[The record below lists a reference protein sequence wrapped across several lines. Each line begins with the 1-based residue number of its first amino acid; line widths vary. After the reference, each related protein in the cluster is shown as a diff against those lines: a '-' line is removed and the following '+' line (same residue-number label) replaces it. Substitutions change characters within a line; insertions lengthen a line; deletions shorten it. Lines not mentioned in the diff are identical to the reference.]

1 MVGYERG
8 RGAFRSSVNIS
19 GAGTLYSC
27 CFTPVC
33 CVSITPDAGSLPF
46 SLAMAEETDREAHNG
61 TRGTVVATRL
71 PARRR
76 RDFEADMVSKE
87 YGIDDGDLLT

>member
-1 MVGYERG
+1 
-8 RGAFRSSVNIS
+8 
-19 GAGTLYSC
+19 
-27 CFTPVC
+27 
-33 CVSITPDAGSLPF
+33 
-46 SLAMAEETDREAHNG
+46 MAEETDREAHNG